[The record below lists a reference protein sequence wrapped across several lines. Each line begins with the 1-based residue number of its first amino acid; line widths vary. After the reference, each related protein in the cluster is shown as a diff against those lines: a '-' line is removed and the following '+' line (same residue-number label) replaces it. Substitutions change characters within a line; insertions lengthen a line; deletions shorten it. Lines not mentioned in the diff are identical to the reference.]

1 MTAVAATPAPFA
13 GFDLTG
19 RVALV
24 TGAARGLGR
33 HFAGVLA
40 AAGARVALAGR
51 DPATLGAA
59 AAAIG
64 DAAVAVGGL
73 DVTDAATVAPAFDA
87 AERALGPVDILVN
100 NAGLLI
106 AKPLL
111 DHTPEDW
118 RRVVATD
125 LDGAWY
131 VAQEAA
137 RRMAARGAGSIVNVS
152 SISGVRAG
160 DRVPSYAAAKAGLN
174 HLTRAMAMELAPAGV
189 RVNALAPGYMAT
201 EMSAAF
207 FDSDRGREALA
218 RVPMGRPG
226 RFAELDGA
234 LLLLAGD
241 AGAYVTGIVLPVDG
255 GALVGGL

>member
-1 MTAVAATPAPFA
+1 MTVLSAPASGA
-13 GFDLTG
+13 GFDLSG

-33 HFAGVLA
+33 HFARVLA
-40 AAGARVALAGR
+40 QAGAKVALTGR
-51 DPATLGAA
+51 DPQALDTAA
-59 AAAIG
+59 GQIG
-64 DAAVAVGGL
+64 DGAVGIGGL
-73 DVTDAATVAPAFDA
+73 DVTDPASVGPAFDA
-87 AERALGPVDILVN
+87 AEAALGPVDILVN

-111 DHTPEDW
+111 EQTPEDW

-137 RRMAARGAGSIVNVS
+137 RRMAGRGGGAIVNVS

-160 DRVPSYAAAKAGLN
+160 DWVPSYAAAKAGLN

-207 FDSDRGREALA
+207 FNSDRGRQALA
-218 RVPMGRPG
+218 RVPMARPG
-226 RFAELDGA
+226 RFTELDGA

-241 AGAYVTGIVLPVDG
+241 AGAYITGVVLPVDG
-255 GALVGGL
+255 GALVSVL